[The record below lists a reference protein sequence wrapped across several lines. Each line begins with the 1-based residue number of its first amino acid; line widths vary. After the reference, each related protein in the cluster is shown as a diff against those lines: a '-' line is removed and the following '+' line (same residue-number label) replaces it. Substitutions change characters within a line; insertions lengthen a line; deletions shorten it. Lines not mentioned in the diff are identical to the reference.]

1 MKTPSKSW
9 MLKVFL
15 LILISGAAII
25 YLLVLQPRNY
35 DVTAFNPRQGTQ
47 YWELPTGSGIG
58 YTLIPA
64 KGDKKPYP
72 VIFLQGGPG
81 SPISDENIRL
91 FSLLADHGY
100 NVYLYDQVGCGH
112 SDRLKKIGEYTA
124 MRHKRDLEEIFKKIG
139 APKVILVGQSWG
151 AILATLFI
159 ADNPGKVIKAIF
171 SGPGPIIPFNSKLAS
186 IQPPD
191 SLQLKKPFYSNSD
204 ANRNINNPR
213 SRFVA
218 FGAAKFGVKLAS
230 DKEMDGFQTYLDQEL
245 SRSTVCDT
253 SVHRTAVPGGGFYA
267 QLMTVKSF
275 RVTED
280 PRPKLKNCKVPVL
293 IMKGQC
299 DNQPWGFTKEY
310 FDLFSNH
317 RFAYF
322 PDAGHSISAEQP
334 ERFLKEILD
343 FIQ

>member
-1 MKTPSKSW
+1 METPFKSW
-9 MLKVFL
+9 MVKVVL
-15 LILISGAAII
+15 LILISGAAVFFF
-25 YLLVLQPRNY
+25 LVLLPRTY
-35 DVTAFNPRQGTQ
+35 DVPAFNPRHGTQ
-47 YWELPTGSGIG
+47 YWELPTGSRIG

-64 KGDKKPYP
+64 KGDKKPDP

-100 NVYLYDQVGCGH
+100 NVYLYDQIGCGH
-112 SDRLKKIGEYTA
+112 SDRLKKIVEYTA
-124 MRHKRDLEEIFKKIG
+124 MRHKRDLEEIIKKID

-159 ADNPGKVIKAIF
+159 ADNPDRIEKAIF
-171 SGPGPIIPFNSKLAS
+171 TGPGPIIPVNSKLAS
-186 IQPPD
+186 IRPPD
-191 SLQLKKPFYSNSD
+191 SLHLKKPFYSNSD
-204 ANRNINNPR
+204 GNRKVNNPR

-230 DKEMDGFQTYLDQEL
+230 DKEMDGFQTSLNQEL

-253 SVHRTAVPGGGFYA
+253 SVHRTVVPGGGFYA

-275 RVTED
+275 RDTED
-280 PRPKLKNCKVPVL
+280 PRSKLKKCKVPVL

-310 FDLFSNH
+310 VDLFSNH
-317 RFAYF
+317 RFTYF
-322 PDAGHSISAEQP
+322 PDAGHSISTEQP
-334 ERFLKEILD
+334 ELYLKEILD